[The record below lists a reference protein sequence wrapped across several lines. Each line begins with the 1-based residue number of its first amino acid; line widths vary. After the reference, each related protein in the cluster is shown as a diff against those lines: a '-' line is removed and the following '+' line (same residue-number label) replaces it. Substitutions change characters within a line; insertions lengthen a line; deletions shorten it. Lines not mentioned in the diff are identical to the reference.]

1 MVPTDV
7 VRHADTFEKR
17 YDPWGREYFWLTGG
31 PLMPT
36 GEQETDLTALGKGH
50 VTITPLDYNLTRT
63 AVMDAMTAWG
73 LALSDQ
79 ALSDQSDEE
88 PPAAGA
94 PAPVVRTQRKVQQT
108 STFQ

>member
-1 MVPTDV
+1 MNEV
-7 VRHADTFEKR
+7 VLVVED
-17 YDPWGREYFWLTGG
+17 
-31 PLMPT
+31 
-36 GEQETDLTALGKGH
+36 ETTLLET
-50 VTITPLDYNLTRT
+50 LDYNLTRT